1 MTAMAGAAGQL
12 VGGRYRLVQPVG
24 KGGMGQVWRGRDE
37 VLRRDVAVKEILLP
51 EWTPEERRDSLI
63 ARTMREAR
71 ASARLHHPGIVAVY
85 DAVEHDG
92 VPWIVMEFV
101 AGSSLDQVIESD
113 GRLPW
118 PRVAA
123 LGASL
128 ADALAHAHAAGVVH
142 RDLKPANVLLAGDRP
157 VLTDF
162 GVARIL
168 DASTQ
173 LTSAGTL
180 IGTPQ
185 FMPPEQVEGESVLAP
200 VDMWALGATLYTAVE
215 GFPPFYGPTLTAVL
229 TAILTRPPPEPKHA
243 GPLAPVLI
251 SLMSKAPG
259 NRPDA
264 AGLARQL
271 TALRHDPGPADRPG
285 RTVSAPVAAPPP
297 DTVGLARPGT
307 PLRSVVL
314 DGHSGRV
321 HSVAFSPDG
330 TTLATG
336 CDQGTGP
343 DGSPVSGGR
352 RVRLWNVASRACTA
366 TLPGPH
372 GAAFS
377 VAFSPD
383 GTALA
388 SGNSDQPVHLWRLT
402 GRFRSNG
409 TTLADDTD
417 VLSVAFSPDGST
429 LATGNRYKTV
439 RLWNLRTRTCVA
451 LTGHGGWVHSVVFG
465 LDLLATGSS
474 DHTVR
479 LWDPR
484 TQSRVATLAGHGEAV
499 HAVAFSAD
507 GATLASASVDTTI
520 RLWDVASQTCVAVL
534 TDSSHPVFCV
544 AFSPDGTTLASGGLD
559 ARVRLWDVAAR
570 TCAATLS
577 SHTGPVTS
585 VAFSPDGSTLAS
597 GSHDKTVR
605 LWQLPR
611 R

>member
-1 MTAMAGAAGQL
+1 MAGAAGQL
-12 VGGRYRLVQPVG
+12 VGGRYRLVDPVG

-37 VLRRDVAVKEILLP
+37 ILRRDVAVKEILLP
-51 EWTPEERRDSLI
+51 DWAPEDRRDPLI

-71 ASARLHHPGIVAVY
+71 AAARLHHPGIVAVY

-92 VPWIVMEFV
+92 MPWIVMEFV
-101 AGSSLDQVIESD
+101 AGSALNHVIESE

-173 LTSAGTL
+173 LTSPGTL

-185 FMPPEQVEGESVLAP
+185 FMPPEQIEGESVLAP
-200 VDMWALGATLYTAVE
+200 VDIWALGATLYNAVE
-215 GFPPFYGPTLTAVL
+215 GYPPFHGPTLTAVL
-229 TAILTRPPPEPKHA
+229 AAILTRPPPEPRQA

-259 NRPDA
+259 KRPDA

-271 TALRHDPGPADRPG
+271 AALLQDPAPPDRPVL
-285 RTVSAPVAAPPP
+285 TVTAPAAAPPP
-297 DTVGLARPGT
+297 PFTVTLVRPGT
-307 PLRSVVL
+307 RMRSAVL

-330 TTLATG
+330 STLATG

-343 DGSPVSGGR
+343 DGAPVRGGR
-352 RVRLWNVASRACTA
+352 RVRLFNVASRACTA
-366 TLPGPH
+366 TLPGPQ

-383 GTALA
+383 GTILA

-417 VLSVAFSPDGST
+417 AMSVAFSPDGGT

-439 RLWNLRTRTCVA
+439 RLWDLRGRTCVT
-451 LTGHGGWVHSVVFG
+451 LTGHGGRVHSVTFG
-465 LDLLATGSS
+465 PDLLATGGS

-484 TQSRVATLAGHGEAV
+484 TRTRVATLTGHGEAV
-499 HAVAFSAD
+499 RAVAFSKN
-507 GATLASASVDTTI
+507 GAILASGSVDTTI
-520 RLWDVASQTCVAVL
+520 RLWDVASQTCAAEL
-534 TDSSHPVFCV
+534 ADSSHPVFCV
-544 AFSPDGTTLASGGLD
+544 AFSPDGATLASGGLD
-559 ARVRLWDVAAR
+559 ATVRLWDVAAG
-570 TCAATLS
+570 TCVTILTD
-577 SHTGPVTS
+577 HTGPVTS
-585 VAFSPDGSTLAS
+585 VAFSPDGSVLAS

-605 LWQLPR
+605 LWQLH
-611 R
+611 